1 MFSEEAASRLT
12 RRVPKWWA
20 ARFSSAKVGSQVRA
34 RKRRGRRGMGR
45 RARRRR
51 RTGRPSE

>member
-20 ARFSSAKVGSQVRA
+20 ARFSSPKVASQV
-34 RKRRGRRGMGR
+34 

-51 RTGRPSE
+51 RRRRRARKRREGRPSK